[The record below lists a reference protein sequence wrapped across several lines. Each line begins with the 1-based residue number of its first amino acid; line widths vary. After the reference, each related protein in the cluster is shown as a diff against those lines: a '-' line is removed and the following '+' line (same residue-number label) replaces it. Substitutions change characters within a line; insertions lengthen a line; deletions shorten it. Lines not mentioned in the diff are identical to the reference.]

1 MSYAH
6 TVLANMK
13 RWTIKSFRNPFVLV
27 FSLAQPIIFLIL
39 FTQVFGSV
47 ATQAIPGITYETYLV
62 PAIIIQVSL
71 AAAATSG
78 IGFVNDIEEGIYEKT
93 VVSPMRQSAVFIGK
107 TAAELVRIATQIAI
121 IIGLG
126 VILGANVSTGIAG
139 AIGMTLI
146 GMLFSLWF
154 IALTNTVAVVTE
166 DQESTIIASNFV
178 QFPLLFLS
186 SAFLPLSEL
195 PGWIQTIAQY
205 NPVTYGV
212 NAVRSLILGESS
224 GSTWTIQSL
233 GPTTEIVVP
242 GVIVLSAL
250 VLALGLI
257 AVTTLKR
264 SRNNLTK

>member
-1 MSYAH
+1 
-6 TVLANMK
+6 
-13 RWTIKSFRNPFVLV
+13 
-27 FSLAQPIIFLIL
+27 
-39 FTQVFGSV
+39 
-47 ATQAIPGITYETYLV
+47 
-62 PAIIIQVSL
+62 
-71 AAAATSG
+71 
-78 IGFVNDIEEGIYEKT
+78 
-93 VVSPMRQSAVFIGK
+93 MRQSAVFIGK

-126 VILGANVSTGIAG
+126 VILGANVATGIAG

-154 IALTNTVAVVTE
+154 IALTNAVAVVTE

-242 GVIVLSAL
+242 SVIVLSAL